1 MAEKKLLRDHG
12 IKHKKSYTATKAI
25 AKKALGKCVAIEVS
39 LERDCADELLIK
51 VPIIIAKQ
59 AQAALRDIRK
69 QVEIAK
75 SKLNSDEPLPY
86 ASTYEDDF
94 PNDVKKWISD
104 AALLAS
110 QLSATVGGMCIH
122 KCSHM
127 H

>member
-1 MAEKKLLRDHG
+1 MAEKKLLRDHE

-25 AKKALGKCVAIEVS
+25 AKKALSKCVAIEVS
-39 LERDCADELLIK
+39 LERDCADELLSK

-59 AQAALRDIRK
+59 AQTALKDIKK

-86 ASTYEDDF
+86 ASTYEEEL

-104 AALLAS
+104 STLLAS
-110 QLSATVGGMCIH
+110 QLSATVDGMCMH
-122 KCSHM
+122 TCSHM